1 MFCLND
7 EDEMILY
14 ERCRDGDKRRMDK
27 RINGRGKREEG
38 RLRKSTEEYGQHV
51 RAI

>member
-1 MFCLND
+1 MKVV
-7 EDEMILY
+7 ETVT
-14 ERCRDGDKRRMDK
+14 RDGWDKR
-27 RINGRGKREEG
+27 KREEG